1 MNSVETIGKET
12 NYVENFSIGTKR
24 SFKFKMLQTCISH
37 IIVPCC
43 LCMVK
48 FRIGVNEVLY
58 MFLLNIILTVLG
70 TEENIFVR
78 LVASVWT
85 YAATGRVLVIDFI
98 H

>member
-1 MNSVETIGKET
+1 
-12 NYVENFSIGTKR
+12 
-24 SFKFKMLQTCISH
+24 
-37 IIVPCC
+37 
-43 LCMVK
+43 MVK